1 MEKECSLDPVART
14 ELILRRAAISVKLDK
29 GLKRPWRRHRRSEA
43 STGLFIGRHTG
54 SRGTPSGALASTL
67 GPNLQGR
74 EFAGSWAALGGRE
87 GERDCVCGP
96 GEGGPTGLR
105 TLEASGKFS
114 GHWGLKTTGVETRKL
129 KYSWPL
135 KNEFELQ
142 GSTCMQMLFNS
153 KYDSASWSV
162 VGWIQG

>member
-14 ELILRRAAISVKLDK
+14 ELILTRAAVSVKLDK
-29 GLKRPWRRHRRSEA
+29 GLKRPWRRHLRSEP
-43 STGLFIGRHTG
+43 STGLFIGRHRR

-74 EFAGSWAALGGRE
+74 VYAGGSRAALGGWE
-87 GERDCVCGP
+87 GEREIVCGP

-129 KYSWPL
+129 KYSWSL
-135 KNEFELQ
+135 KNKRVWTSRVHLHADAF
-142 GSTCMQMLFNS
+142 
-153 KYDSASWSV
+153 
-162 VGWIQG
+162 

>member
-14 ELILRRAAISVKLDK
+14 ELILTRAAVSVKLDK
-29 GLKRPWRRHRRSEA
+29 GLKRPWRRHLRSEP
-43 STGLFIGRHTG
+43 STGLFIGRHRR

-74 EFAGSWAALGGRE
+74 VYAGGSRAALGGRE
-87 GERDCVCGP
+87 GGREIVCGP

-129 KYSWPL
+129 KYSWSL
-135 KNEFELQ
+135 KNKRVWTSRVHLHADAF
-142 GSTCMQMLFNS
+142 
-153 KYDSASWSV
+153 
-162 VGWIQG
+162 